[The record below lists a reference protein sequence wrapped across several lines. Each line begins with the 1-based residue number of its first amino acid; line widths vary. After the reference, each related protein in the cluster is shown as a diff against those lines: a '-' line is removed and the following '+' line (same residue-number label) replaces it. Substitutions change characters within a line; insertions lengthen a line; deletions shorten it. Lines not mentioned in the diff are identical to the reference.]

1 MTITTQNFIA
11 VNVGSS
17 PNDGTGDDLRTA
29 FQKVNANFGWI
40 GNTGFSAANI
50 AAGTIEVSGTVEASV
65 LNSTG
70 NIITPTATVFGNI
83 ISGGAHV
90 ETGYRQLKPTG
101 NIAVT
106 ANVGTNR
113 LLLHPTGTIISFGAN
128 VTLPN
133 TQADGTIFSIS
144 SNVTIS
150 ELSVQPNWNN
160 VVTVSPFG
168 NISPVTAG
176 TVARYMYIA
185 ADFRWYRI
193 A

>member
-1 MTITTQNFIA
+1 MTITTQSFLS
-11 VNVGSS
+11 VGVGSS
-17 PNDGTGDDLRTA
+17 ANDGTGDDLRTA
-29 FQKVNANFGWI
+29 FQKVNANFGWM
-40 GNTGFSAANI
+40 GNTGFNAANI
-50 AAGTIEVSGTVEASV
+50 NATSIDVAGPMISSGS
-65 LNSTG
+65 
-70 NIITPTATVFGNI
+70 
-83 ISGGAHV
+83 HV
-90 ETGYRQLKPTG
+90 ETGYVQLKPTA
-101 NIAVT
+101 NVAVT
-106 ANVGTNR
+106 ASVNTNR

-150 ELSVQPNWNN
+150 QLSIQPNWNG

-168 NISPVTAG
+168 NISAVTAG
-176 TVARYMYIA
+176 NNTRYMYIA

>member
-50 AAGTIEVSGTVEASV
+50 AAGTIEVSGTVEASTITV
-65 LNSTG
+65 SG
-70 NIITPTATVFGNI
+70 NM

-90 ETGYRQLKPTG
+90 ETGYRQLKPTA

-113 LLLHPTGTIISFGAN
+113 MLLHPTGTIISFGAN

-144 SNVTIS
+144 SNVTINQ
-150 ELSVQPNWNN
+150 LSVQPNWNG

-168 NISPVTAG
+168 NLSSVTAG

>member
-1 MTITTQNFIA
+1 MAITTKNFLA
-11 VNVGSS
+11 VGVGASA
-17 PNDGTGDDLRTA
+17 NDGTGDDLRTA

-40 GNTGFSAANI
+40 GNTGFIAANI
-50 AAGTIEVSGTVEASV
+50 ASGTIEASGPISTTSTLTVSGN
-65 LNSTG
+65 L
-70 NIITPTATVFGNI
+70 
-83 ISGGAHV
+83 ISNGAHV
-90 ETGYRQLKPTG
+90 ETGYRQFKPTG
-101 NIAVT
+101 NIDVT
-106 ANVGTNR
+106 ANIGTNR

-150 ELSVQPNWNN
+150 QLSVQPNWNG

-168 NISPVTAG
+168 NISNVTAG

>member
-1 MTITTQNFIA
+1 MTITTQPFLA
-11 VNVGSS
+11 VAVGSS
-17 PNDGTGDDLRTA
+17 ANDGTGDDLRTA
-29 FQKVNANFGWI
+29 FQKVNANFGWMGNI
-40 GNTGFSAANI
+40 GFNAANLSVS
-50 AAGTIEVSGTVEASV
+50 TVEVSGSLTVSGPTTI
-65 LNSTG
+65 SG
-70 NIITPTATVFGNI
+70 NL

-101 NIAVT
+101 NVEVT
-106 ANVGTNR
+106 ANVGINR

-150 ELSVQPNWNN
+150 QLSVQPNWNG

-168 NISPVTAG
+168 NISSVTAG
-176 TVARYMYIA
+176 TVTRYMYIA
-185 ADFRWYRI
+185 ADFKWYRI

>member
-1 MTITTQNFIA
+1 MTISTQPFIA
-11 VNVGSS
+11 VNVGTTA
-17 PNDGTGDDLRTA
+17 NDGSGDDLRTA
-29 FQKVNANFGWI
+29 FIKVNDNFQYM
-40 GNTGFSAANI
+40 GNTGFNAANI
-50 AAGTIEVSGTVEASV
+50 NAASIDVAGPMISSGS
-65 LNSTG
+65 
-70 NIITPTATVFGNI
+70 
-83 ISGGAHV
+83 HV
-90 ETGYRQLKPTG
+90 ETGYRQFKPTA

-106 ANVGTNR
+106 ASVNTNR

-144 SNVTIS
+144 SNVTIAQ
-150 ELSVQPNWNN
+150 LSIQPNWNG

-168 NISPVTAG
+168 NISSVTAG